1 MKPSSSRSAARPTS
15 FANHAS
21 RSTSAEP
28 ILFIG
33 SSAHILDT
41 TDAHP
46 PTNRAFRSPRLYSPS
61 PTSPP
66 PTLAQHASPSSGG
79 FPANSWTIAPREK
92 TSAEP
97 VGSAATAP
105 YPPVVTP
112 STSSGATYPAG
123 GTSGRGPVT
132 YASLSEEP
140 YPTAGV
146 AAPDGPR

>member
-1 MKPSSSRSAARPTS
+1 M
-15 FANHAS
+15 ANHAS
-21 RSTSAEP
+21 LVTSAEP
-28 ILFIG
+28 ILFPG

-46 PTNRAFRSPRLYSPS
+46 PTNRAFASPRLYSPS

-79 FPANSWTIAPREK
+79 FPANSWTMAPREK

-97 VGSAATAP
+97 VGSATPAP
-105 YPPVVTP
+105 TYPPFIAP

-132 YASLSEEP
+132 NASLSEEP
-140 YPTAGV
+140 YPTFSGLFT
-146 AAPDGPR
+146 APEGPR